1 MNMKAV
7 LLAPTPPPVGGIAKW
22 TERMMN
28 AELKN
33 GWQVSVV
40 DEKLISN
47 REVFGDH
54 VKRSLPT
61 EIKRCFRIWKN
72 LKRELKDP
80 EAKVVHSCIPSATL
94 SMLREYV
101 CACITKNRKRKF
113 IIHFRCTVPNTAK
126 GRAAGFMLKRLC
138 NKSDMIILLN
148 GQSVD
153 YLKNMTD
160 TPVAL
165 IPNFIDNTE
174 ICAEHT
180 TAPEIKTALYIGGV
194 IKTKGCADIVDVA
207 RAFPNINFRL
217 VGRADDEIIAYAD
230 GLKNVVFTGVKEKS
244 ELQEEMKNAD
254 VFMFLSY
261 FPGEGFSN
269 ALAEAM
275 AAGLPCIVTDWAAN
289 ADMIENEKGG
299 LVVSVRAPNAAS
311 KALEKMSDP
320 QFRKQCSDF
329 NIRKV
334 REMYSEKYVVSQYV
348 DCYEKLI

>member
-1 MNMKAV
+1 MKAV
-7 LLAPTPPPVGGIAKW
+7 LLAIPPPVGGIAKW

-33 GWQVSVV
+33 VWEVSVV

-47 REVFGDH
+47 REVFGNH
-54 VKRSLPT
+54 VKRSLTT
-61 EIKRCFRIWKN
+61 EIIRCNKIWRN
-72 LKRELKDP
+72 LRNELKDP
-80 EAKVVHSCIPSATL
+80 EAKVVHSCIPSAVF

-101 CACITKNRKRKF
+101 CACITKKRKRKF

-165 IPNFIDNTE
+165 IPNFIDDTE

-180 TAPEIKTALYIGGV
+180 TAPEIKTALYVGGV

-217 VGRADDEIIAYAD
+217 VGRADDEITAYAD
-230 GLKNVVFTGVKEKS
+230 GLKNVVFTGVKEKFGTP
-244 ELQEEMKNAD
+244 
-254 VFMFLSY
+254 VF
-261 FPGEGFSN
+261 
-269 ALAEAM
+269 
-275 AAGLPCIVTDWAAN
+275 
-289 ADMIENEKGG
+289 
-299 LVVSVRAPNAAS
+299 
-311 KALEKMSDP
+311 
-320 QFRKQCSDF
+320 F
-329 NIRKV
+329 NV
-334 REMYSEKYVVSQYV
+334 Q
-348 DCYEKLI
+348 DL